1 MDVKD
6 FANRKTWKINQKNNT
21 RTSKNNTRTSKK
33 YAIYLKY
40 ENRNSLEILHT
51 VTASQTKPT
60 QRFSTFGI

>member
-6 FANRKTWKINQKNNT
+6 FANRKTWKINQ
-21 RTSKNNTRTSKK
+21 KNNTRTSKK

-51 VTASQTKPT
+51 VTAFQTKPS